1 MDAADQSSIPTA
13 LSQLTKVPIAQLAP
27 TVEQIEEKC
36 IDATI
41 TLIWPYSSVRQSLS
55 LLLSEPDFSLRSSH
69 GTVKAT
75 FHGQAAEK
83 LAASRVGIYEN
94 IRLSLRG
101 SKFVANDSAETS
113 ESYIAWEIHF
123 ESALSLEIKRT
134 PKDSESSVIF
144 IEHDDPQPEPEPE
157 PEKPPPSTP
166 RVVTQEQTTW
176 ESPAFLRSG
185 SNHFGGLLRSS
196 LGMSAEEDGFVPGK
210 GRKRPRYS
218 LQRDDWH
225 LLDEPTDP
233 QQVDEP
239 ALDWWETDPW
249 EKASETELNHEETED
264 IPSTLPDK
272 DVVVDNQDAMGEERN
287 AEMVSN
293 QDEEMEVIPGS
304 LPQNDVGMENEDA
317 MNDDQGNVETTSR
330 EASPIF
336 VKPYLDFSGDIFQTR
351 STQND
356 NVLTEPKTTAF
367 QDRLILASHLPTDT
381 PQLRPIPSPGLPIPS
396 PIVSDSNDNQGYF
409 SGLHNVTES
418 VSLEANPIITA
429 PESISFSA
437 PSPGSPPRSTSM
449 VADPV
454 RMAQKDES
462 IFTSTNLVTSQ
473 PASPIVE
480 EQRELTGGLVLDQT
494 EALISSESV
503 EDIGAVGTVSAKEPI
518 EDNFSPHDIN
528 QVPIQPAELE
538 PMTEEIEDPVDTE
551 MGDAEASAPEAD
563 SENAQEESDI
573 EQKGLEVLLQAH
585 DTLDAE
591 EALRPREDRV
601 EEDVSDEEVLEDN
614 ASDVSQTEMYHR
626 RRASFSE
633 DEGVTDNEEAIY
645 DEENEDSTTYSE
657 PQDEYEEDES
667 QANDSE
673 SGREDLPR
681 TPAQPEVIVLDSDS
695 EDESSHNGPAIS
707 QYMQVG
713 HATCRSS
720 SPQSE
725 MNESVADVR
734 PRHSSSEAEQSEMDE
749 SVADVPQRQ
758 SQSEVEESDDE
769 DEEVNEEV
777 DEEVDEE
784 LGEEVDEEVDE
795 EASPLYGES
804 ESEGEEDSEADKPA
818 VFGQY
823 DRVRDSDK
831 EDESSVD
838 VLARDHYSAR
848 YSSQRSSVEEGDDQ
862 TTAPGTEAEAMSSKG
877 YNSEDVIKTSTN
889 SESVIDL
896 DSDEDEDQ
904 APEARESTFPRED
917 SAPASRIEKAWST
930 RTIDMLDGANDQD
943 LDESVSSQ
951 KADAQAEDK
960 NIQVTFEESTGK
972 QLLNPDPTQAS
983 SGLRPAVQIDNDV
996 EAPPEE
1002 DTEELSMAPDFLLP
1016 PTSGLATNVTDPVEQ
1031 AAVLSHLEQA
1041 QISQGIPDEH
1051 HAGYPLVVVPSTETR
1066 SFDEQPQ
1073 AARDKSPDT
1082 TTAALSQLPSP
1093 DRHAHGL
1100 RSKLSYFAPL
1110 ATLID
1115 HFGALVDTV
1124 SIVHEIS
1131 PIAKSTSGS
1140 KDYFM
1145 TIQLTDPSMAGTVL
1159 QAQIFRRYKS
1169 AMPTLAEGNAVLLRD
1184 FKVRSYDHSMVL
1196 VSVESSSWAVFDGSG
1211 PDAQV
1216 DGPPVEYG
1224 SEERAYASG
1233 LRNWYSEVGASMVA
1247 DHMLQVSIMR
1257 DSMDREGS
1265 SVLSETGSLESPSR
1279 DVLAS
1284 TRGSRRRRSHR
1295 RVTIHELRD
1304 GRRYAEVGSPSTK
1317 ESIHELRDGT
1327 VYANQ

>member
-27 TVEQIEEKC
+27 TLEQKQEKC
-36 IDATI
+36 IDATT
-41 TLIWPYSSVRQSLS
+41 TLIWPYSSVRKSLS
-55 LLLSEPDFSLRSSH
+55 LLLAEPDFGLRSQH
-69 GTVKAT
+69 GVVKAV

-83 LAASRVGIYEN
+83 LAASRVGIYED

-101 SKFVANDSAETS
+101 SNFIANDSAETS
-113 ESYIAWEIHF
+113 ESFIART
-123 ESALSLEIKRT
+123 SA
-134 PKDSESSVIF
+134 DSESSVTF

-157 PEKPPPSTP
+157 PEQAPPSTP
-166 RVVTQEQTTW
+166 RVVTQEQTSW

-185 SNHFGGLLRSS
+185 SNHFSSLLRSS
-196 LGMSAEEDGFVPGK
+196 LGISTEEDGFVPGK

-225 LLDEPTDP
+225 LLEEPTSP
-233 QQVDEP
+233 QEANEP

-249 EKASETELNHEETED
+249 EKASETESIHDEETED
-264 IPSTLPDK
+264 IPSTLPDN
-272 DVVVDNQDAMGEERN
+272 DVVLDNQDAIGEEENAEVVSNHDEEMEDIPDSLPHNEAVVDNQD
-287 AEMVSN
+287 
-293 QDEEMEVIPGS
+293 P
-304 LPQNDVGMENEDA
+304 

-336 VKPYLDFSGDIFQTR
+336 IKPSLDFSGDIFQTP
-351 STQND
+351 STEIN
-356 NVLTEPKTTAF
+356 NTLTETSTF

-429 PESISFSA
+429 PDSISFSA
-437 PSPGSPPRSTSM
+437 PSPGSPPQTTSM
-449 VADPV
+449 VADPIQIP
-454 RMAQKDES
+454 QKDEF

-480 EQRELTGGLVLDQT
+480 EQLDELVGEDVLDQT
-494 EALISSESV
+494 VEFVSSESV
-503 EDIGAVGTVSAKEPI
+503 EHIETVEHVPAKEHI
-518 EDNFSPHDIN
+518 EETPSPRDIN
-528 QVPIQPAELE
+528 QASTQPAELE
-538 PMTEEIEDPVDTE
+538 PRTEEIQGPVDSD
-551 MGDAEASAPEAD
+551 MGDTGASGSD
-563 SENAQEESDI
+563 VKSENAQEEFGI
-573 EQKGLEVLLQAH
+573 ESNGLAVLLQAH

-591 EALRPREDRV
+591 EAPGPTEPMM
-601 EEDVSDEEVLEDN
+601 EDVSDAN
-614 ASDVSQTEMYHR
+614 ASDDDASDLSQTEMYHR

-633 DEGVTDNEEAIY
+633 DESVAGNEEPIY
-645 DEENEDSTTYSE
+645 DEENEDSATYSE
-657 PQDEYEEDES
+657 PQDEYDEYES

-673 SGREDLPR
+673 SGREDLPT

-695 EDESSHNGPAIS
+695 EDDSSHNHPTIP
-707 QYMQVG
+707 QYMQG
-713 HATCRSS
+713 KHATQHGSS
-720 SPQSE
+720 SPRSE
-725 MNESVADVR
+725 TDASVV
-734 PRHSSSEAEQSEMDE
+734 SNT
-749 SVADVPQRQ
+749 QRQ
-758 SQSEVEESDDE
+758 SLSEVEESDDE
-769 DEEVNEEV
+769 EAEFDEEMEV
-777 DEEVDEE
+777 DEE
-784 LGEEVDEEVDE
+784 EV
-795 EASPLYGES
+795 PLYDEA
-804 ESEGEEDSEADKPA
+804 ESEGEENSEADGPTR
-818 VFGQY
+818 FNQY
-823 DRVRDSDK
+823 DRVHDSDK

-838 VLARDHYSAR
+838 VLARDHYSTR
-848 YSSQRSSVEEGDDQ
+848 YSSQRSSAEEGDDQ
-862 TTAPGTEAEAMSSKG
+862 TTAPGTEAEAMSFKG
-877 YNSEDVIKTSTN
+877 YNSEDVIRTNTN

-917 SAPASRIEKAWST
+917 SAPASQIEKAWST
-930 RTIDMLDGANDQD
+930 RTIHMSDGANDED
-943 LDESVSSQ
+943 MDESVSVP
-951 KADAQAEDK
+951 KAE
-960 NIQVTFEESTGK
+960 VTFEESTGQ
-972 QLLNPDPTQAS
+972 QLLTPDATQEM
-983 SGLRPAVQIDNDV
+983 SGSRPHIDDDVQ
-996 EAPPEE
+996 APPEE
-1002 DTEELSMAPDFLLP
+1002 ATQEFSMAPGLMLP
-1016 PTSGLATNVTDPVEQ
+1016 PTSDPASNVIDQVEQ
-1031 AAVLSHLEQA
+1031 AGVLSHLEHDV
-1041 QISQGIPDEH
+1041 PDEP
-1051 HAGYPLVVVPSTETR
+1051 HAGYPLVVVPSTETT
-1066 SFDEQPQ
+1066 SLEEQPQ
-1073 AARDKSPDT
+1073 AADVTP
-1082 TTAALSQLPSP
+1082 AAFSQLPSP

-1115 HFGALVDTV
+1115 HFGVLVDTV

-1131 PIAKSTSGS
+1131 PIAKSASGS

-1184 FKVRSYDHSMVL
+1184 FKVRSYDHSMIL
-1196 VSVESSSWAVFDGSG
+1196 ISGESSSWAVFDGSG

-1233 LRNWYSEVGASMVA
+1233 LRNWYNEVGASMVA
-1247 DHMLQVSIMR
+1247 DHMLQVSVMR

-1265 SVLSETGSLESPSR
+1265 SVLSETGSIESPSR

-1327 VYANQ
+1327 LYANQ

>member
-1 MDAADQSSIPTA
+1 MDTADRSSIPTA

-27 TVEQIEEKC
+27 TVEQIQEKC

-41 TLIWPYSSVRQSLS
+41 TLIWPYSSFRKSLS
-55 LLLSEPDFSLRSSH
+55 LLLSEPDFGLRSSH
-69 GTVKAT
+69 GTVKAI

-83 LAASRVGIYEN
+83 LAASRVGIYED

-113 ESYIAWEIHF
+113 ESSIAWEIHF
-123 ESALSLEIKRT
+123 ESALSLEIKRIS
-134 PKDSESSVIF
+134 KDSESSIIF

-157 PEKPPPSTP
+157 PEQAPPSTP
-166 RVVTQEQTTW
+166 RVVTQEQTSW

-185 SNHFGGLLRSS
+185 SNKFGGLLRSS
-196 LGMSAEEDGFVPGK
+196 LGISAEEDGFVPGK

-225 LLDEPTDP
+225 LVEEPTSP

-249 EKASETELNHEETED
+249 EKASDAESNHEKETED
-264 IPSTLPDK
+264 VPSTLPDE
-272 DVVVDNQDAMGEERN
+272 DAVMDNE
-287 AEMVSN
+287 
-293 QDEEMEVIPGS
+293 
-304 LPQNDVGMENEDA
+304 A

-336 VKPYLDFSGDIFQTR
+336 VKPSLDFSGDIFQTS
-351 STQND
+351 STQMN
-356 NVLTEPKTTAF
+356 NTLTEPKTTGFF
-367 QDRLILASHLPTDT
+367 QDRLISASHLPTDT

-396 PIVSDSNDNQGYF
+396 PIVSDSNDSQGYF

-418 VSLEANPIITA
+418 VSLEANPTITA

-437 PSPGSPPRSTSM
+437 PSPGSPPQATSTVVDS
-449 VADPV
+449 V
-454 RMAQKDES
+454 RMTQKDES
-462 IFTSTNLVTSQ
+462 ISTSTNPVTSQ
-473 PASPIVE
+473 PASPMVE
-480 EQRELTGGLVLDQT
+480 EQRELDGGLVLDRT
-494 EALISSESV
+494 AGFISSESV
-503 EDIGAVGTVSAKEPI
+503 EDIGAVDSVPAKEHI
-518 EDNFSPHDIN
+518 EENFAPHDIN
-528 QVPIQPAELE
+528 KVPTQPEELE
-538 PMTEEIEDPVDTE
+538 ASTEEIQDPVDTDMVDTE
-551 MGDAEASAPEAD
+551 PSGSDDD
-563 SENAQEESDI
+563 SEDAQEAPDI
-573 EQKGLEVLLQAH
+573 EQNGLEVLLQAH

-591 EALRPREDRV
+591 EALRPREV
-601 EEDVSDEEVLEDN
+601 MAEEDLSDEDALDDD
-614 ASDVSQTEMYHR
+614 ASDLSQAEMYHR
-626 RRASFSE
+626 LRASFSE
-633 DEGVTDNEEAIY
+633 DESIADNEEASY

-657 PQDEYEEDES
+657 PQDGYDEGES
-667 QANDSE
+667 EANDSE

-681 TPAQPEVIVLDSDS
+681 TPAPPEVIVLDSDS
-695 EDESSHNGPAIS
+695 DDESSHHHPAIS
-707 QYMQVG
+707 QYMQGG
-713 HATCRSS
+713 HATYRSS
-720 SPQSE
+720 SP
-725 MNESVADVR
+725 R
-734 PRHSSSEAEQSEMDE
+734 SEMDE
-749 SVADVPQRQ
+749 SVADVPPRNSLSEAEQYETDGSVVDNTQRH
-758 SQSEVEESDDE
+758 SPSEIEESDD
-769 DEEVNEEV
+769 D

-784 LGEEVDEEVDE
+784 EGLLSGEQV
-795 EASPLYGES
+795 
-804 ESEGEEDSEADKPA
+804 SEGEEDSEADEPA
-818 VFGQY
+818 VFDQY
-823 DRVRDSDK
+823 ARVHDSDK

-838 VLARDHYSAR
+838 VLARDHYSTR
-848 YSSQRSSVEEGDDQ
+848 YSSQRSFVDEGDDQ

-877 YNSEDVIKTSTN
+877 YNSEDVIRASTN

-896 DSDEDEDQ
+896 DEDEYQ
-904 APEARESTFPRED
+904 SPVAEESTFPRED

-930 RTIDMLDGANDQD
+930 RTIHMLDGANDQNME
-943 LDESVSSQ
+943 ESVSSRN
-951 KADAQAEDK
+951 AEAQAEDK
-960 NIQVTFEESTGK
+960 NTEVTFEGSTGK
-972 QLLNPDPTQAS
+972 QLLTPEPTQEFRGS
-983 SGLRPAVQIDNDV
+983 RPTVQIENDV
-996 EAPPEE
+996 EVPPEE
-1002 DTEELSMAPDFLLP
+1002 DTMEFSMAPDLLLP
-1016 PTSGLATNVTDPVEQ
+1016 PTSDLATDFIDPVEQ
-1031 AAVLSHLEQA
+1031 AAEHLEQE
-1041 QISQGIPDEH
+1041 QTSHDITDEH
-1051 HAGYPLVVVPSTETR
+1051 YTDYPLVVVPSTETR
-1066 SFDEQPQ
+1066 SFKEQPQ
-1073 AARDKSPDT
+1073 AARDKSPDV
-1082 TTAALSQLPSP
+1082 TTAAFTQFPSP

-1131 PIAKSTSGS
+1131 PIARSTSGS

-1145 TIQLTDPSMAGTVL
+1145 TIQVTDPSMAGTIL

-1184 FKVRSYDHSMVL
+1184 FKVRSYDHSMML

-1233 LRNWYSEVGASMVA
+1233 LRNWYNEVGASMVA
-1247 DHMLQVSIMR
+1247 DHMLQSSIMR

-1265 SVLSETGSLESPSR
+1265 SVLSESGSLESPSR